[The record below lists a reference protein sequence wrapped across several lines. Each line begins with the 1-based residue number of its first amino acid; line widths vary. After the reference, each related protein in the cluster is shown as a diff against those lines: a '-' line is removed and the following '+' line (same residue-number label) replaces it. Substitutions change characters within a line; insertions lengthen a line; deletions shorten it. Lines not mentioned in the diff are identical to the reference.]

1 MLKRSQVGNLIL
13 NVLLIG
19 MCLIVIFP
27 VIYSVLVSLHEPKTA
42 FLSIIPEKWTFEN
55 YTRLFRYGQFPRYIL
70 NSIINA
76 LGGAILST
84 SLATLAAY
92 ALARFQFKGKT
103 FINAFIL
110 GMMMLP
116 ALTNIIPIFKLA
128 SDLKLLN
135 TYALM
140 IMVFGAY
147 GVPLSIWIMKGFL
160 ESVPKV
166 LEEASAIDGAT
177 PVQTFFRVVLPI
189 TTPGLVATLLI
200 NFVYSWNNFFTPLI
214 LINKTS
220 MKMATVG
227 LFDFQHVLEGNQDE
241 LLAAA
246 CVVIMIPAV
255 ILFIWLR
262 DYFMRG
268 MVEGAVKG

>member
-1 MLKRSQVGNLIL
+1 MTSRIRLFDLLTHAI
-13 NVLLIG
+13 LIG
-19 MCLIVIFP
+19 LCIIIIFP

-42 FLSIIPEKWTFEN
+42 FFSIIPEKWTLEN
-55 YTRLFRYGQFPRYIL
+55 YSRLFLYGQFPRYIV
-70 NSIINA
+70 NSVINA
-76 LGGAILST
+76 LGGAIVST
-84 SLATLAAY
+84 ALATLAAY
-92 ALARFQFKGKT
+92 ALARFEFKGRGA
-103 FINAFIL
+103 INAFIL

-135 TYALM
+135 TYTLM
-140 IMVFGAY
+140 ILVFGSY
-147 GVPLSIWIMKGFL
+147 GIPLGIWIMKGFL
-160 ESVPKV
+160 ESVPRV
-166 LEEASAIDGAT
+166 LEEAAAIDGAS

-200 NFVYSWNNFFTPLI
+200 NFVYNWNNFFTPLI
-214 LINKTS
+214 LVNKTS
-220 MKMATVG
+220 MKLATVG

-246 CVVIMIPAV
+246 CVVIMVPAV

>member
-1 MLKRSQVGNLIL
+1 MTSRIRLFDLLTHAI
-13 NVLLIG
+13 LIG
-19 MCLIVIFP
+19 LCIIIIFP

-42 FLSIIPEKWTFEN
+42 FFSIIPEKWTLEN
-55 YTRLFRYGQFPRYIL
+55 YSRLFLYGQFPRYIV
-70 NSIINA
+70 NSVINA
-76 LGGAILST
+76 LGGAIVST
-84 SLATLAAY
+84 ALATLAAY
-92 ALARFQFKGKT
+92 ALARFEFKGRGA
-103 FINAFIL
+103 INAFIL

-135 TYALM
+135 TYTL
-140 IMVFGAY
+140 IILVFGSY
-147 GVPLSIWIMKGFL
+147 GIPLGIWIMKGFL
-160 ESVPKV
+160 ESVPRV
-166 LEEASAIDGAT
+166 LEEAAAIDGAS

-200 NFVYSWNNFFTPLI
+200 NFVYNWNNFFTPLI
-214 LINKTS
+214 LVNKTS
-220 MKMATVG
+220 MKLATVG

-246 CVVIMIPAV
+246 CVVIMVPAV

>member
-1 MLKRSQVGNLIL
+1 MVKRNQTTDFFINAF
-13 NVLLIG
+13 LIG
-19 MCLIVIFP
+19 FCIIIIWP
-27 VIYSVLVSLHEPKTA
+27 VIYSVLISLHEPKTA
-42 FLSIIPEKWTFEN
+42 FLSIIPQKWTLQN
-55 YTRLFRYGQFPRYIL
+55 YTRLFVYGQFPRYIL
-70 NSIINA
+70 NSVINA
-76 LGGAILST
+76 LGGAILSVA
-84 SLATLAAY
+84 LATMAAY
-92 ALARFQFKGKT
+92 SLARFEFKGKG

-135 TYALM
+135 TYTLM

-147 GVPLSIWIMKGFL
+147 GIPLSIWIMKSFF
-160 ESVPKV
+160 ESVPRV
-166 LEEASAIDGAT
+166 LEEAAAIDGAT
-177 PVQTFFRVVLPI
+177 PVQSFLRVVLPV
-189 TTPGLVATLLI
+189 TTPGLIATLLI

-246 CVVIMIPAV
+246 CVVIMVPAV
-255 ILFIWLR
+255 ILFILLR